1 MTIQAT
7 RFTFRHIA
15 LAAVAS
21 VGLAGAAQAATTW
34 NLASGTVSG
43 VTVSG
48 VTINGSNW
56 SSSTV
61 VNYGNNTAGGL
72 GVVNGSEDSSKTGPH
87 AADNYNGID
96 ALVLSFTQQVSL
108 TGFAIG
114 WNGTDNPTTDCLA
127 SSWFWGCTSSVSY
140 NDSDMSVYAWT
151 GDPKKAPTS
160 FAPSAAGSGWT
171 LIGNYYDVGASNGI
185 GTDTKQGGS
194 AAIATNLSSS
204 YWMIS
209 ALGGGTCGDKGDGCV
224 DAFKLLSV
232 AGTVGVT
239 PPPPPGV
246 PEPGS
251 LALLGLG
258 ALGLV
263 AARRKSAA
271 RR

>member
-1 MTIQAT
+1 MTIQST
-7 RFTFRHIA
+7 RFTLRHIA
-15 LAAVAS
+15 LAAAATLGFV
-21 VGLAGAAQAATTW
+21 GAAQAATTW
-34 NLASGTVSG
+34 NLASGSHSG
-43 VTVSG
+43 VSVSG
-48 VTINGSNW
+48 VTISGTGW
-56 SSSTV
+56 SPSAV
-61 VNYGNNTAGGL
+61 YNYGNNAGGGL
-72 GVVNGSEDSSKTGPH
+72 GVVNSSEDINKTGPH
-87 AADNYNGID
+87 SADNYNGVD

-114 WNGTDNPTTDCLA
+114 WNGTDNPTTDCLS
-127 SSWFWGCTSSVSY
+127 SSWFLGCTSSVTY
-140 NDSDMSVYAWT
+140 NDSDMSVYAWVGGSST
-151 GDPKKAPTS
+151 PS
-160 FAPSAAGSGWT
+160 SYAPSTAGWT
-171 LIGNYYDVGASNGI
+171 LIGNYHDVGASNGI
-185 GTDTKQGGS
+185 GTDSKQGGS
-194 AAIATNLSSS
+194 AVVSTGVSSS

-209 ALGGGTCGDKGDGCV
+209 ALSGGTCGTKNDNCV

-271 RR
+271 HR